1 MTRHAPPSNA
11 IAVTVPRAMPML
23 GRGTANDASTRDPCR
38 RKHRSAAQCCILTL
52 QHLAS
57 DGARSAA
64 LISRKPK
71 NP

>member
-1 MTRHAPPSNA
+1 MTRHAAPSNP
-11 IAVTVPRAMPML
+11 IAVTMSRAMPML
-23 GRGTANDASTRDPCR
+23 ARGAADDASTRDPWR